1 MANKSENKN
10 KWLSA
15 IITLLLGIGIVELL
29 MLTSMKYDR
38 LAENEETKLLQDS
51 IIFGGEEY
59 VALGDFLE
67 ATSDEMA
74 PNGDENLQSEAQGEE
89 DPQLT
94 GQNDLTNQGAVDE
107 PPKQQVT
114 STKESSMKVTYIDPE
129 MLSHFNTAAQTQVQV
144 ERSTGSRAQSIV
156 LVHVVAL
163 GSIVVTVYDVV
174 HESQLQGRAEKTIH
188 GEIGQ
193 DFVLVPHVER
203 HVERNLTGTPI
214 AENHIFKLGFSTQ
227 DREVKAG
234 VGIEAVHQILQVEM
248 ITGTHKKT
256 TLGRRSVQRIGR
268 FKSMHITAFSNQLSL
283 GLQPQKQGGDNQKN
297 FFHCI

>member
-89 DPQLT
+89 DPQVT

-114 STKESSMKVTYIDPE
+114 STKESSMKVP
-129 MLSHFNTAAQTQVQV
+129 AQPPKKPQAQTNTNQS
-144 ERSTGSRAQSIV
+144 ST
-156 LVHVVAL
+156 
-163 GSIVVTVYDVV
+163 
-174 HESQLQGRAEKTIH
+174 
-188 GEIGQ
+188 
-193 DFVLVPHVER
+193 
-203 HVERNLTGTPI
+203 
-214 AENHIFKLGFSTQ
+214 
-227 DREVKAG
+227 
-234 VGIEAVHQILQVEM
+234 
-248 ITGTHKKT
+248 
-256 TLGRRSVQRIGR
+256 
-268 FKSMHITAFSNQLSL
+268 
-283 GLQPQKQGGDNQKN
+283 PQKQSNPSQQAGKQTSSGSAANSRVKNAFGSNKGTGQGAQGSPSGTAGGDKAVGQPGVSGLDGYTLEHFPTATCPGPGTVKIRVTVSPTGSVTRATVIGGSLSSNTRARNICLGLARQSRFRVPKGQN
-297 FFHCI
+297 VERTGTLIYTVK